1 MEKKTEQFKQEL
13 RQLPIKELTDKIEYY
28 TKFEPRGLNYQ
39 NMLNLY
45 EAELERRFLAW
56 EACEV

>member
-13 RQLPIKELTDKIEYY
+13 RSLPIKELTDKIEYY
-28 TKFEPRGLNYQ
+28 SKFEPRGLNYQ
-39 NMLNLY
+39 NMLDLY

>member
-1 MEKKTEQFKQEL
+1 MENKTEQFKQEL

-28 TKFEPRGLNYQ
+28 TKFEPRGINYQ

-45 EAELERRFLAW
+45 EAEFERRFLAW

>member
-1 MEKKTEQFKQEL
+1 MSTVEFKQTL
-13 RQLPIKELTDKIEYY
+13 RTLPVKEITDKIEYY
-28 TKFEPRGLNYQ
+28 SGFEPRGVNYQ
-39 NMLNLY
+39 TMLDLY

>member
-1 MEKKTEQFKQEL
+1 MSTVEFKQTL
-13 RQLPIKELTDKIEYY
+13 RALPVKEITDKIEYY
-28 TKFEPRGLNYQ
+28 SSFEPRGVNYQ
-39 NMLNLY
+39 TMLNLY

>member
-1 MEKKTEQFKQEL
+1 MTTVDFKQSL
-13 RQLPIKELTDKIEYY
+13 RSLPVKEITDKIEYY
-28 TKFEPRGLNYQ
+28 TSFEPRGINYQ
-39 NMLNLY
+39 NMLDLY

>member
-1 MEKKTEQFKQEL
+1 MTTVEFKQSL
-13 RQLPIKELTDKIEYY
+13 RTLPIKEITDKIEYY
-28 TKFEPRGLNYQ
+28 TKFEPRGVNYQ
-39 NMLNLY
+39 NMLSLY

>member
-1 MEKKTEQFKQEL
+1 MNTTEFKNSL
-13 RQLPIKELTDKIEYY
+13 RSLPVKEITDKIEYY
-28 TKFEPRGLNYQ
+28 TSFSPRGINYQ
-39 NMLNLY
+39 NLLNIY